1 MHKIASLISLA
12 VIWQGATLI
21 KAEDSAF
28 VIGGFG
34 ASDSV
39 QVVTANDV
47 CLGQDAAP
55 TIPKAPDGRVGMKLH
70 FRLIAEKFRKRRSKE
85 IEIIYSN
92 PKANC

>member
-1 MHKIASLISLA
+1 MHKFASLLLLA

-21 KAEDSAF
+21 RAQDSAF

-39 QVVTANDV
+39 QIVTANDV

-70 FRLIAEKFRKRRSKE
+70 FIVIVEKVRVSDE
-85 IEIIYSN
+85 
-92 PKANC
+92 